1 MNKQEEVP
9 FLTEIRRA
17 VQLVLLILISGQ
29 IANSQVLRGTILDKS
44 GSPVQYATVYIQ
56 ELKQGTTSNTKGNYE
71 IRLLPGK
78 YTVVFQSLGFEPVF
92 ETINISDSLIV
103 RNITLPEQIYEI
115 PEVRISPSGEDPAL
129 SIMRKVIGLAPYY
142 LNYIDYYKA
151 EVYIKGN
158 LLIKRIPRLI
168 ERSMR
173 MGRSGDNV
181 TVSAGGKPVKE
192 ERILREGDAFLLE
205 SYNEIEF
212 TAPDKYVQKVI
223 SFNSTFPE
231 QGNDVS
237 PMDYIQAS
245 FYQPILA
252 DMAISPLS
260 PQAFSYYDFRYSGT
274 TFQGN
279 HTINKIEVIPKH
291 KSQQLFAGTIFIV
304 EDLWCLHSV
313 DLTNENLAGKIRV
326 RELYIPVQEEVWMPV
341 SHQFDINLQ
350 IIGIRADVG
359 YVSSVKYIDVKPNDK
374 LQKPGDLAT
383 GFAGR
388 YQPDTA
394 VTKTNRE
401 INRILQKDELT
412 NRDMVKLGRLLEKE
426 TVRTRNDSAEKSLEI
441 KDKTTH
447 IVEPDAGKRDSA
459 YWAEIRPIPLSEIE
473 LRSLQKSDSI
483 RAELAGIRETVAD
496 TSSVKAGRKKTTRFG
511 RGINHL
517 FMGHTWSDTTGFS
530 FTNGGLIDLEN
541 LSFNTVDGFVYG
553 IDFRINKRFKEGRS
567 LALYPDIR
575 YAFSRER
582 VMWRLNANYS
592 TGGMKPKQLSIRT
605 GMTTRDIGTGGG
617 INPLINSVTSL
628 FMEKNYLKLYESRYI
643 NLGFET
649 EVANGLK
656 LEIRGGYEYRKV
668 PENNTSF
675 SIINTSRDYTPNLP
689 ANEYLVSG
697 SDIIN
702 FVAEQ
707 KHLEFVTN
715 VTFTPY
721 QKYRIYGKNKVPQGS
736 DWPTFR
742 FTWQH
747 GANMFPTLSNDY
759 MHYRHF
765 DMFRLEISQRRETGA
780 FSELRWRVR
789 TGAFAGKNNLSFF
802 DFFHFNPQP
811 VRLLIDDYDDAFM
824 LPAYYSLSTPELF
837 GEAHL
842 RYTTPYLLLKF
853 LPGLSNTLIRENLIF
868 SYLGSR
874 YHTNYTEIGY
884 SLSEIFFFG
893 EAGLFVGF
901 DDLKYRSFGF
911 KIILRL
917 N

>member
-1 MNKQEEVP
+1 MNRSEGGF
-9 FLTEIRRA
+9 FLPGMKRGI
-17 VQLVLLILISGQ
+17 QLLLLIVICGQ
-29 IANSQVLRGTILDKS
+29 MANAQVLRGTILDKS
-44 GSPVQYATVYIQ
+44 GLPVQYATVYIQ
-56 ELKQGTTSNTKGNYE
+56 EMKQGTTSNTRGDYE
-71 IRLLPGK
+71 IRLLPGN
-78 YTVVFQSLGFEPVF
+78 YTVIFQSLGFEPVF
-92 ETINISDSLIV
+92 ESIKISDTLIV
-103 RNITLPEQIYEI
+103 RNITLHEQIYEI

-142 LNYIDYYKA
+142 LNYVNYYKA

-181 TVSAGGKPVKE
+181 TVSAGGKPVNN
-192 ERILREGDAFLLE
+192 ERILKAGDAFLLE
-205 SYNEIEF
+205 SFNEIEF
-212 TAPDKYVQKVI
+212 TAPDKYVQRVI
-223 SFNSTFPE
+223 SFNSTFPD

-260 PQAFSYYDFRYSGT
+260 PQAFSYYDFRYTGT

-291 KSQQLFAGTIFIV
+291 KSQQLFAGSIFII

-341 SHQFDINLQ
+341 SHQFDIDLQ

-359 YVSSVKYIDVKPNDK
+359 YMSSVKYLDVKPNDK

-394 VTKTNRE
+394 ATKANRE
-401 INRILQKDELT
+401 INRILQKEELT

-426 TVRTRNDSAEKSLEI
+426 SVKTRNDSTAKSLEI
-441 KDKTTH
+441 KDNTRH
-447 IVEPDAGKRDSA
+447 IVDPDAGKKDST
-459 YWAEIRPIPLSEIE
+459 YWAGIRPIPLSDIE
-473 LRSLQKSDSI
+473 LRSLQKSDSVK
-483 RAELAGIRETVAD
+483 AELSGIRETSAD
-496 TSSVKAGRKKTTRFG
+496 TLSATGGRKKTGKFK
-511 RGINHL
+511 RGVGHL
-517 FMGHTWSDTTGFS
+517 LMGHTWSDTTGLS
-530 FTNGGLIDLEN
+530 FTNGGLIDLGN
-541 LSFNTVDGFVYG
+541 LSFNTVDGFIYG
-553 IDFRINKRFKEGRS
+553 IDFRIYKKLKDQGS

-575 YAFSRER
+575 YAFSREK

-592 TGGMKPKQLSIRT
+592 TGGMKPKQFSIRAGIT
-605 GMTTRDIGTGGG
+605 SRDIGTGGG
-617 INPLINSVTSL
+617 INPLINSVSSL
-628 FMEKNYLKLYESRYI
+628 LMERNYLKLYESRYLNI
-643 NLGFET
+643 GYEI
-649 EVANGLK
+649 EIANGLK
-656 LEIRGGYEYRKV
+656 FEIRGGFENRKV

-675 SIINTSRDYTPNLP
+675 SIINTNREYTSNLP
-689 ANEYLVSG
+689 VNEYLSSG

-702 FVAEQ
+702 FVADQ

-715 VTFTPY
+715 VTYTPY
-721 QKYRIYGKNKVPQGS
+721 QRYRINGNNKVPQGS

-747 GANMFPTLSNDY
+747 GANMFATLSNDY
-759 MHYRHF
+759 RHYRHF
-765 DMFRLEISQRRETGA
+765 DMIRFEISQRRETGA

-789 TGAFAGKNNLSFF
+789 SGAFADNRNIPFF

-824 LPAYYSLSTPELF
+824 LPGYYSLSTPEFF

-842 RYTTPYLLLKF
+842 RYTTPYLILKL
-853 LPGLSNTLIRENLIF
+853 LPGLSNTLVRENLIF

-874 YHTNYTEIGY
+874 YNTNYTEIGY
-884 SLSEIFFFG
+884 SLSEIFFLG
-893 EAGLFVGF
+893 EAGVFVGF
-901 DDLKYRSFGF
+901 DDFKYRSFGI
-911 KIILRL
+911 KITLRL